1 MTAVRAMPRTPADF
15 GEPRWVWFLFHDS
28 RAAWL
33 WLIVRLYL
41 GYQWLDAGLGKLGSP
56 AWTGGGAGS
65 ALTGFINGAL
75 QETGGAHPQ
84 VQDWYG
90 WFLQHAVLP
99 NAAGFSYLVAIG
111 ETAVGVALVLG
122 AFTGIAAFLGIFMN
136 ANYLLAGAVS
146 TNPIMILLGV
156 LLLLAWRNAGWI
168 GLDRWLL
175 PAIGTPWDPGRA
187 FTKGDQPAPTVAGP
201 GPGLQEG

>member
-1 MTAVRAMPRTPADF
+1 MTAVRTMPRTPADF
-15 GEPRWVWFLFHDS
+15 GEPRWAQFLFHDS

-41 GYQWLDAGLGKLGSP
+41 GYQWLDAGLGKLGNP

-65 ALTGFINGAL
+65 ALTGFVNGAL
-75 QETGGAHPQ
+75 KETGGAHPQ

-90 WFLQHAVLP
+90 SFLQRVVVP
-99 NAAGFSYLVAIG
+99 NAGVFSYLVVVG
-111 ETAVGVALVLG
+111 EIAVGVALVLG
-122 AFTGIAAFLGIFMN
+122 AFTGVAALLGIFMN

-146 TNPIMILLGV
+146 SNPIMILLGA

-175 PAIGTPWDPGRA
+175 PAIGTPWEPGLALRHHDDRA
-187 FTKGDQPAPTVAGP
+187 STVAG
-201 GPGLQEG
+201 G